1 VKKLIIYG
9 AGGLGREVKSM
20 LSQCINPFMLI
31 GFLDDG
37 RPAGTTVEDIPV
49 LGGVEWLSNCPSDV
63 QVVLAIGDPKTKAN
77 VVSQIKPGWH
87 IQFATIIHARATIQA
102 LELVTIGPG
111 SIVGAGSV
119 LTTGI
124 TIGDH
129 VLINLNV
136 TVGHDTV
143 IGDCSSIMPGV
154 SIAGEVTLGRAVMIG
169 SGADVINQIRIGDQ
183 AVIGAGSVVNHD
195 IPAGSTAAG
204 VPARVIK
211 LHGNV

>member
-20 LSQCINPFMLI
+20 LSQCTDTYSLI

-37 RPAGTTVEDIPV
+37 CEAGKVVEDIKV
-49 LGGVEWLSNCPSDV
+49 LGGLSWLSNCPPDV
-63 QVVLAIGDPKTKAN
+63 QVVLAIGDPKVKAG
-77 VVSQIKPGWH
+77 VLRQIKPEWNV
-87 IQFATIIHARATIQA
+87 QYATVIHNRATIQA
-102 LELVTIGPG
+102 LEFVLIGVG
-111 SIVGAGSV
+111 SVIGAGSV

-124 TIGDH
+124 RLGEH

-136 TVGHDTV
+136 TIGHDSV

-154 SIAGEVTLGRAVMIG
+154 SIAGEVTLGREVMIG
-169 SGADVINQIRIGDQ
+169 SGADIINRIKIGAQ
-183 AVIGAGSVVNHD
+183 AIIGAGSVVNHD
-195 IPAGSTAAG
+195 IPAASTAAG

-211 LHGNV
+211 